1 MKYIKI
7 EIKNSQRVY
16 TKHKNSNIF
25 SKIRFNLGG
34 ELRYVDTYTN
44 SQTNIN

>member
-1 MKYIKI
+1 MEYKKI

-34 ELRYVDTYTN
+34 GGALLC
-44 SQTNIN
+44 